1 MARQSTRVKTSMTE
15 LGVTGV
21 KIFGGMVSEEF
32 LRQLTGLRG
41 TRTFREMSDNDP
53 VIGAMLFAID
63 KLLRNVKWAVEPCN
77 QTDEAKKV
85 AEFVNECKDDMEH
98 TWAEFLSEI
107 MSFLTFGYSV
117 HEIVYK
123 IRGGIET
130 DDLSKKSKFSDG
142 KIGWRKMP
150 IRAQETIWRWNLDP
164 KNTNYIQSV
173 DQLPPLG
180 GMVTIPMD
188 KVLLFRTES
197 RKDNPQG
204 KSVLRNAYRPWYFKK
219 RIEEIEGIGI
229 ERDLAGLPVAWVPP
243 NLLLPNASP
252 EEKATLAMIRKSIT
266 SIRRDEQEGV
276 VWPLSYDENN
286 NKIYDLTLMSTGGSR
301 QFDTSKI
308 IDRYD
313 RRIAMTVLADFILL
327 GQSKVGSF
335 ALSAD
340 KTDLFSLVILAWL
353 QCIAGE
359 LNTKAVPKLLKL
371 NGIPLE
377 LAPSFKPGDVE
388 KEDVKGFVDGVWKL
402 APIPGMLDADDKL
415 REKIRTMLNIE
426 QVDPKNPGERLQQEP
441 TIPKRGETP
450 NGTDKPKTNSKK

>member
-1 MARQSTRVKTSMTE
+1 MGRTSTRVKSSVSE

-41 TRTFREMSDNDP
+41 TRVYREMTDNDAT
-53 VIGAMLFAID
+53 IGSMLFAID
-63 KLLRNVKWAVEPCN
+63 KLLRNVEWKVEPAD
-77 QTDEAKKV
+77 QTQEALDA
-85 AEFVNECKDDMEH
+85 AEFVDQCRNDMEQ

-107 MSFLTFGYSV
+107 LSFLSFGFSV

-123 IRGGIET
+123 VRGGLET
-130 DDLSKKSKFSDG
+130 SDLSKKSKFEDG
-142 KIGWRKMP
+142 KIGWRKFP

-164 KNTNYIQSV
+164 ENPNYIQSV
-173 DQLPPLG
+173 EQLPPLG
-180 GMVTIPMD
+180 GSVTIPMD

-204 KSVLRNAYRPWYFKK
+204 RSVLRNAYRAWYFKK
-219 RIEEIEGIGI
+219 RIEELEGIGI

-243 NLLLPNASP
+243 NLLLPTATR
-252 EEKATLAMIRKSIT
+252 EEKATLAMVKKAVT

-276 VWPLSYDENN
+276 VWPLCYDENN
-286 NKIYDLTLMSTGGSR
+286 NKMYDLTLMTSGGSR
-301 QFDTSKI
+301 QFDTTKV
-308 IDRYD
+308 IDRWD

-335 ALSAD
+335 ALSSD

-359 LNTKAVPKLLKL
+359 LNTKAIPKLLTL
-371 NGIPLE
+371 NSISQK
-377 LAPSFKPGDVE
+377 LAPKFVPGSVE
-388 KEDVKGFVDGVWKL
+388 KEDVKGFIDGVWKL
-402 APIPGMLDADDKL
+402 APLPGMLDADDKL
-415 REKIRTMLNIE
+415 RDKIRTMLNIE
-426 QVDPKNPGERLQQEP
+426 KVDPKNPGTRIEVPPIVPERGKL
-441 TIPKRGETP
+441 P
-450 NGTDKPKTNSKK
+450 NA

>member
-1 MARQSTRVKTSMTE
+1 MGRQNFRTKTALTE
-15 LGVTGV
+15 IGSTGV

-32 LRQLTGLRG
+32 LKQLSGLRG
-41 TRTFREMSDNDP
+41 TKTFREMADNDP

-63 KLLRNVKWAVEPCN
+63 KLLRNVKWKVEAAN
-77 QTDEAKKV
+77 ESDEAKAV
-85 AEFVNECKDDMEH
+85 AEFVDQCKDDMEH

-130 DDLSKKSKFSDG
+130 EDLSKKSKYDDG
-142 KIGWRKMP
+142 KLGWRKFP

-164 KNTNYIQSV
+164 ENPNYVQSV
-173 DQLPPLG
+173 DQLLPLG
-180 GMVTIPMD
+180 GMKTIPFD
-188 KVLLFRTES
+188 KILLFRTES

-204 KSVLRNAYRPWYFKK
+204 RSVLRNAYRPWYFKK
-219 RIEEIEGIGI
+219 RIEEIEGIGM

-252 EEKATLAMIRKSIT
+252 EEKATLAMIRKAVT
-266 SIRRDEQEGV
+266 NIRRDEQEGV
-276 VWPLSYDENN
+276 IWPLAYDESG
-286 NKIYDLTLMSTGGSR
+286 NKIYDLTLMNSGGSR

-340 KTDLFSLVILAWL
+340 KTDLFSLVIVAWL

-359 LNTKAVPKLLKL
+359 LNTKVVPKLLRL

-377 LAPSFKPGDVE
+377 LAPKFVPGDVE
-388 KEDVKGFVDGVWKL
+388 KEDVKQFIDGVWKM

-415 REKIRTMLNIE
+415 REKIRTMLNIP
-426 QVDPKNPGERLQQEP
+426 QVDPANPGTRLEAPPVIAERG
-441 TIPKRGETP
+441 KVP
-450 NGTDKPKTNSKK
+450 NGTTESNEK